1 MQSPFVSLDTQKHI
15 SYHKTADDS
24 FQMLCQSCNDFTNN
38 KQHAHSTY
46 PFISFFTI
54 MLYYT
59 TGYIVCVSVFVFMV
73 YRASFLYNTLIDY
86 TVY

>member
-1 MQSPFVSLDTQKHI
+1 MIPFKCCVSHAMILPTTNSTHI
-15 SYHKTADDS
+15 QPILS
-24 FQMLCQSCNDFTNN
+24 F
-38 KQHAHSTY
+38 H
-46 PFISFFTI
+46 FFTI